1 MSFAVIAT
9 LSFMSL
15 FFFSRLLMI
24 VSDVLDEKLNN
35 MQKGTWRTMKTV
47 ASGVTAKNKKRT
59 GDEDGNE
66 KRLDDD

>member
-1 MSFAVIAT
+1 MIAT

-35 MQKGTWRTMKTV
+35 VQKGTWRTVKTM
-47 ASGVTAKNKKRT
+47 ASGVGPKKKQQT
-59 GDEDGNE
+59 ESEDGDE
-66 KRLDDD
+66 KRLDDL

>member
-1 MSFAVIAT
+1 MIAT

-35 MQKGTWRTMKTV
+35 MQKGTWRTMKTM
-47 ASGVTAKNKKRT
+47 ANGVGPKKKGR
-59 GDEDGNE
+59 GDGEENDE
-66 KRLDDD
+66 KRLEDD

>member
-1 MSFAVIAT
+1 MIAT

-35 MQKGTWRTMKTV
+35 MQKGTWNRVKNV
-47 ASGVTAKNKKRT
+47 ANGVGAKKKRQT
-59 GDEDGNE
+59 DGEDSDE

>member
-1 MSFAVIAT
+1 MIAT

-35 MQKGTWRTMKTV
+35 MQKGTWNKVKKMANGAEGK
-47 ASGVTAKNKKRT
+47 KKRRK
-59 GDEDGNE
+59 GGEDSDEKG
-66 KRLDDD
+66 LDDD

>member
-1 MSFAVIAT
+1 MIAT

-24 VSDVLDEKLNN
+24 VSDVLDDKLNN
-35 MQKGTWRTMKTV
+35 MQKGTWRTAKRM
-47 ASGVTAKNKKRT
+47 ASGVGAKRKRRAE
-59 GDEDGNE
+59 GEDSDE

>member
-1 MSFAVIAT
+1 MIAT

-47 ASGVTAKNKKRT
+47 ASEVGGKKKRRK
-59 GDEDGNE
+59 GDEDSDE
-66 KRLDDD
+66 KGLDDD

>member
-1 MSFAVIAT
+1 MIAT

-24 VSDVLDEKLNN
+24 VSDILDEKLNN

-47 ASGVTAKNKKRT
+47 ANGVAPKKKRGT
-59 GDEDGNE
+59 EDDSNE

>member
-1 MSFAVIAT
+1 MIAT

-35 MQKGTWRTMKTV
+35 MQKGTWRTVKTM
-47 ASGVTAKNKKRT
+47 ANGVGGKRKRR
-59 GDEDGNE
+59 GEGEDSDEKG
-66 KRLDDD
+66 LDDD

>member
-1 MSFAVIAT
+1 MIAA

-35 MQKGTWRTMKTV
+35 MQKGTWRTMKTM
-47 ASGVTAKNKKRT
+47 ANGVGAKKKRRS
-59 GDEDGNE
+59 GDEDSDE

>member
-1 MSFAVIAT
+1 MIAT

-35 MQKGTWRTMKTV
+35 MQKGTWRTVKTM
-47 ASGVTAKNKKRT
+47 ANGVGAKTKRQSE
-59 GDEDGNE
+59 GEDSDE
-66 KRLDDD
+66 KRLEDD